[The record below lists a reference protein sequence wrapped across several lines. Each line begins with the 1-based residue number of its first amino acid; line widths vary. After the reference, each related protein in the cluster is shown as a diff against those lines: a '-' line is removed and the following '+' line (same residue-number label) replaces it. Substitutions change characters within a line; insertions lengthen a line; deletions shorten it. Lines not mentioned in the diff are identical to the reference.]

1 MKELHEKD
9 HLEVLVRNF
18 VYVWLSKGFFFDSL
32 PSRTR
37 RSVLPMIIELLCCSE
52 NLEKYSNYSCNTN
65 IASQCGLPE
74 NIFLLV
80 QKHELLAVRGWW
92 GNELNNASYP
102 MASNSRINSIPY
114 TPRYKLCF
122 FEIPIDMVAKQ
133 ITLIDQAIFLSIP
146 IFEFLHKAWER
157 PRYCSVNDTTRS
169 WIDRFNANT
178 EYFITQI
185 LSAKNESERIHRISH
200 IAMLGRIL
208 LDINNFMSAAMVTF
222 ALSHTS
228 IKRLTNSWNNLPME
242 SLECIKMLNS
252 SMSHEHNYASYRK
265 LLQNLTKE
273 VQKQKRIENN
283 INMYT
288 PAPCIPNLLVHHKD
302 IFYDDEST
310 TLNIV
315 GVMSDSGE
323 SLINLHRS
331 RMIAKHLLLLHGL
344 QMCKYQFKVEPS
356 VAYMLEENIQP
367 HLSYL
372 ELNKIKSQTQLYA
385 IGKILS
391 YT

>member
-1 MKELHEKD
+1 
-9 HLEVLVRNF
+9 
-18 VYVWLSKGFFFDSL
+18 
-32 PSRTR
+32 
-37 RSVLPMIIELLCCSE
+37 
-52 NLEKYSNYSCNTN
+52 
-65 IASQCGLPE
+65 
-74 NIFLLV
+74 
-80 QKHELLAVRGWW
+80 
-92 GNELNNASYP
+92 
-102 MASNSRINSIPY
+102 
-114 TPRYKLCF
+114 
-122 FEIPIDMVAKQ
+122 
-133 ITLIDQAIFLSIP
+133 
-146 IFEFLHKAWER
+146 
-157 PRYCSVNDTTRS
+157 
-169 WIDRFNANT
+169 
-178 EYFITQI
+178 
-185 LSAKNESERIHRISH
+185 
-200 IAMLGRIL
+200 
-208 LDINNFMSAAMVTF
+208 
-222 ALSHTS
+222 
-228 IKRLTNSWNNLPME
+228 
-242 SLECIKMLNS
+242 MLNS

-273 VQKQKRIENN
+273 VQMQKCIENN

>member
-1 MKELHEKD
+1 
-9 HLEVLVRNF
+9 
-18 VYVWLSKGFFFDSL
+18 
-32 PSRTR
+32 
-37 RSVLPMIIELLCCSE
+37 
-52 NLEKYSNYSCNTN
+52 
-65 IASQCGLPE
+65 
-74 NIFLLV
+74 
-80 QKHELLAVRGWW
+80 
-92 GNELNNASYP
+92 
-102 MASNSRINSIPY
+102 
-114 TPRYKLCF
+114 
-122 FEIPIDMVAKQ
+122 IPIDMVAKQ

-242 SLECIKMLNS
+242 SLECIKMLNF

-273 VQKQKRIENN
+273 VQKQKCIENN